1 VNSHCPLSTVH
12 CPLSTVHC
20 PLSTNLMLFQSP
32 HIPLAVYRELAAH
45 LQQIDGVTVEFLQP
59 SQERAFSY
67 LDSQLAGLEVHGVN
81 RLVAADRARLDLILS
96 YYADRYD
103 RLAAPPI

>member
-1 VNSHCPLSTVH
+1 
-12 CPLSTVHC
+12 
-20 PLSTNLMLFQSP
+20 MLFQSP

-59 SQERAFSY
+59 SKERAFGY

-81 RLVAADRARLDLILS
+81 RLVAADRTRLDLILS

-103 RLAAPPI
+103 RLAALPEQGSL